1 MQEFAGPTGGS
12 RPYQRV
18 AMKQGTTTPRK
29 DASRPKRPY
38 GGRPSL
44 KESEQLH
51 DRILD
56 SATELFAKHAYSE
69 TSIEAIAAHAGIAK
83 LTLYRRFDD
92 KDALFQAVAIRMSER
107 LRGEMVKIG
116 EGEGSLLEVLTAVG
130 RHLLNTVL
138 SPESIVFH
146 RIVLTESARLPE
158 LCARMYPDPPANAQ
172 HPVGAIFRRFAG
184 HGALRIDDI
193 ALLDQQFVQAIIG
206 QPLLR
211 ALLGGGAMSAPARE
225 EHVRKA
231 VDLFLSGVAT

>member
-1 MQEFAGPTGGS
+1 MT
-12 RPYQRV
+12 
-18 AMKQGTTTPRK
+18 QGTTVPRK
-29 DASRPKRPY
+29 EPSRPKRPY

-44 KESEQLH
+44 KEAEQLH

-56 SATELFAKHAYSE
+56 SAAELFAKHGYGG
-69 TSIEAIAAHAGIAK
+69 TSIESIAAHAGIAK

-92 KDALFQAVAIRMSER
+92 KDALFQAVAIRMSEQ
-107 LRGEMVKIG
+107 LRGEMVEIG
-116 EGEGSLLEVLTAVG
+116 EGEGNLLEVLTTVG

-158 LCARMYPDPPANAQ
+158 LCARMYPDTPPDDQN
-172 HPVGAIFRRFAG
+172 PVRAVFLRFAG

-193 ALLDQQFVQAIIG
+193 ALLNQQFVQAIIG

-211 ALLGGGAMSAPARE
+211 ALLGGPPMSAHARE

-231 VDLFLSGVAT
+231 ADLFLSGVTT